1 MGSSLRKKRRAKP
14 SGSTVKVGRVKKTKQ
29 HVKVVPVR
37 LPGAAEDTA
46 WKEDTTHVGNYSV
59 VGIVSDPN
67 AVGKTG
73 RNSKAPLGASGAEEP
88 EDTSVAATAIVGGDE
103 VRGLLGQVRSTGLAP
118 PKRLTTKQ
126 RRVVG
131 ALVAKHGHD
140 LNAMAR
146 DRKLNAMQHTIAQL
160 RELVVS
166 FAAYPDLL
174 ENGGA
179 LDFRAPIKTSLKGRN
194 KVR

>member
-67 AVGKTG
+67 AVGKTE
-73 RNSKAPLGASGAEEP
+73 RNSKRR
-88 EDTSVAATAIVGGDE
+88 SVRPARRNPRTRPWRPPRSSAATRFAVCW
-103 VRGLLGQVRSTGLAP
+103 VRCGPRVCRL
-118 PKRLTTKQ
+118 KRLAAKQ

-146 DRKLNAMQHTIAQL
+146 DRN
-160 RELVVS
+160 
-166 FAAYPDLL
+166 
-174 ENGGA
+174 
-179 LDFRAPIKTSLKGRN
+179 
-194 KVR
+194 

>member
-1 MGSSLRKKRRAKP
+1 M
-14 SGSTVKVGRVKKTKQ
+14 
-29 HVKVVPVR
+29 
-37 LPGAAEDTA
+37 
-46 WKEDTTHVGNYSV
+46 
-59 VGIVSDPN
+59 
-67 AVGKTG
+67 
-73 RNSKAPLGASGAEEP
+73 
-88 EDTSVAATAIVGGDE
+88 
-103 VRGLLGQVRSTGLAP
+103 AP

-174 ENGGA
+174 EKRR
-179 LDFRAPIKTSLKGRN
+179 RAGFPCAHQNQPQGQGTKSGR
-194 KVR
+194 KSG